1 MHWGTFGSVL
11 SKKYLADLL
20 VIGAIITNINSLPK
34 PVENISCTF
43 MSIRICCVDWCNE
56 VHDVTM
62 RDNDMTAIFFFPCAS
77 IFLTIN

>member
-1 MHWGTFGSVL
+1 MHWWTFGSVL
-11 SKKYLADLL
+11 SKKYLADLTGT
-20 VIGAIITNINSLPK
+20 VITNINSLPNY
-34 PVENISCTF
+34 VENISYTF

-62 RDNDMTAIFFFPCAS
+62 RDNDMTAIFFFPCPS